1 VRSSRSSGGAL
12 TSPERGKNWYSVG
25 KGNSPAS
32 MNIRLS
38 RPCAVRMSCMA
49 ISEPSASPS
58 RFSWVTTISLSA
70 ERSSS
75 RTSSLVAAPAPFSP
89 IRFGPP
95 GADRDLI
102 NQLRDPH
109 AAIDRL
115 VVFEGQRRR
124 VLERQLGG
132 HAPLEEA
139 VG

>member
-25 KGNSPAS
+25 RGNSPAS

-58 RFSWVTTISLSA
+58 RFSWVTTISFSA
-70 ERSSS
+70 ELSSPT
-75 RTSSLVAAPAPFSP
+75 TSSLVAAPAPFSP
-89 IRFGPP
+89 IRAP
-95 GADRDLI
+95 GAGGILI
-102 NQLRDPH
+102 DQLRDPH

-115 VVFEGQRRR
+115 VVLEGEHRR

-132 HAPLEEA
+132 HPPLK
-139 VG
+139 